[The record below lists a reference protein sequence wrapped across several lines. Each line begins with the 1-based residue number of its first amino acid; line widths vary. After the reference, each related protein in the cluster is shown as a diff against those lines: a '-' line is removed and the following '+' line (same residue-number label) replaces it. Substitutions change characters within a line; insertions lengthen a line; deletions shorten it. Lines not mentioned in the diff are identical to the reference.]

1 MATDLRIDAEN
12 KPGALASI
20 AKALGD
26 AGVNIEGYC
35 GVGNGG
41 HGVIHLLVDDAAG
54 ARRALEGG
62 SHPVAAEREALL
74 IERGEDR
81 PGYLAEIAV
90 EARRCRHQRRRRL
103 RRHRHPPR
111 LRRRRPRP
119 RQRPPRL
126 TVFANSWSRVTRFVV
141 TLREEFAKRPF
152 C

>member
-41 HGVIHLLVDDAAG
+41 QGVIHLLVDDAAG
-54 ARRALEGG
+54 ARRALEG

-74 IERGEDR
+74 VERGEDR
-81 PGYLAEIAV
+81 PGYLAEIASKLGDAGINV
-90 EARRCRHQRRRRL
+90 DVGYVATDTRL
-103 RRHRHPPR
+103 
-111 LRRRRPRP
+111 
-119 RQRPPRL
+119 
-126 TVFANSWSRVTRFVV
+126 VFVV
-141 TLREEFAKRPF
+141 DDPARAKDLLG
-152 C
+152 